1 LLADEYDAFANE
13 YMDPCDA
20 RSWSGTE
27 PAALLK
33 GFWSTV
39 KSGKKLDYGIKKQYM
54 TSVTPLLLSDL
65 TSGANE
71 QQNRSFH
78 PYLSTICGLTRSD
91 ILAALKAICDNE
103 EEVQNHLKKL
113 EFYANGYHFCKGRSV
128 ESVYN
133 THTALLYLQ
142 VS

>member
-1 LLADEYDAFANE
+1 
-13 YMDPCDA
+13 MDPCNP
-20 RSWSGTE
+20 RSWSGTKL
-27 PAALLK
+27 AALLK

-39 KSGKKLDYGIKKQYM
+39 KSSRKLDYGIKKQYM
-54 TSVTPLLLSDL
+54 TGVVPLLLSNL

-78 PYLSTICGLTRSD
+78 PHLSTICGLTRSD
-91 ILAALKAICDNE
+91 ILAALKAICGNE

-113 EFYANGYHFCKGRSV
+113 EFYANGYHFCKDRRV
-128 ESVYN
+128 EPVFN
-133 THTALLYLQ
+133 TNTALMYFQ